1 MKILIAG
8 GSGTLGQR
16 IAADFAGR
24 GDEVVVL
31 TRSPRDDFPFRQIAW
46 DGRTVGAWAGELE
59 GSVLINLAGEVVDRP
74 PTQRNIEMLRRSRVE
89 PTRALVQ
96 ASQACKPSPV
106 VWVQASSTA
115 IYGDA
120 GDIVITE
127 EAPIPQGPPQ
137 MPGVALPWEQAAKAA
152 TSERLVIFRMS
163 LVLDTNTP
171 VLDRLSMLVK
181 LGLGGRISTGR
192 QWVSWIHVRDMLRA
206 LRFVVNSEIEGV
218 VNVTSPHPVQNET
231 LMKELR
237 RHLNRPWS
245 PPTPTPLVK
254 LGAWFMGSDPA
265 IALTGRRCVPARLLE
280 AGFDFELPD
289 LRSAFDDLFGSR
301 TVRGP
306 RVGTT
311 QRNRWSILRDRKS
324 GG

>member
-1 MKILIAG
+1 MKIVIAG

-31 TRSPRDDFPFRQIAW
+31 TRSPRDDFPFRQIGW

-152 TSERLVIFRMS
+152 TSERPGHLSDEFGARHKHARTRPPIDARQIGTGRPDLDRTSVGE
-163 LVLDTNTP
+163 LDT
-171 VLDRLSMLVK
+171 
-181 LGLGGRISTGR
+181 R
-192 QWVSWIHVRDMLRA
+192 Q
-206 LRFVVNSEIEGV
+206 
-218 VNVTSPHPVQNET
+218 
-231 LMKELR
+231 
-237 RHLNRPWS
+237 RHAQS
-245 PPTPTPLVK
+245 
-254 LGAWFMGSDPA
+254 S
-265 IALTGRRCVPARLLE
+265 
-280 AGFDFELPD
+280 
-289 LRSAFDDLFGSR
+289 S
-301 TVRGP
+301 VRGE
-306 RVGTT
+306 
-311 QRNRWSILRDRKS
+311 
-324 GG
+324 